1 MKKIKEKMNVKQS
14 LLDEF
19 DRVYAENCDQKLTR
33 LRHRNVSHDSP
44 FDPRNAPGLKYMEA
58 LKADEA
64 KVAKRPN
71 QVNVNDF
78 IGSTRKEA
86 SGKMTGLGS

>member
-1 MKKIKEKMNVKQS
+1 M
-14 LLDEF
+14 D
-19 DRVYAENCDQKLTR
+19 
-33 LRHRNVSHDSP
+33 
-44 FDPRNAPGLKYMEA
+44 A

-71 QVNVNDF
+71 QVNASDF